1 MKGKSSGSSSSNYG
15 GEAWSRRRIFAKG
28 RGRNFKGRGRNFRGR
43 GGNFGVTKGNFLDD
57 QKQFNE
63 RQQFGRGQ
71 RQFMRPPLIRDLAE
85 EIFRSYNVI
94 IVGNMVT

>member
-43 GGNFGVTKGNFLDD
+43 GNFGVTKGNFLDD
-57 QKQFNE
+57 QK
-63 RQQFGRGQ
+63 
-71 RQFMRPPLIRDLAE
+71 
-85 EIFRSYNVI
+85 
-94 IVGNMVT
+94 